1 MAGDFDS
8 RFREALRRRLYPHAP
23 LHLKQI
29 ARAIGRSEN
38 TVARWWRGETRI
50 LADDLYRLAEFIVGR
65 GDRKFLQ
72 EIFADLLPQ
81 SDSRADE
88 LATSILALVKGA
100 LGSANQEGAINRDS
114 HRWFVADG
122 AMAEAPTGHSDYVRS
137 VLRLPGTAGDLP
149 AYAMRTLGWIAV
161 TERADG
167 VLVIRHDGRR
177 VAPLAAERICQWL
190 GNRAEHTL
198 HVRRSVR
205 MDGHWIEAYHQG
217 AQAAATAIAKVA
229 FIVHVSRRP
238 WVVKPV
244 SLDRVDDARLKALLR
259 SHEQQP
265 DKLVRAA
272 AEMGAF
278 TTSSLFGVR
287 GEDVVSLHVG
297 TDLGFD
303 PSAVEGLNVLS
314 RPDTEYAVML
324 QARILRAQRE
334 GPIYAELSGTIDAY
348 NVRYF
353 SLTLP
358 EPGPTGRVL
367 TSSVV
372 LERDLL
378 AA

>member
-1 MAGDFDS
+1 MVVDFES

-65 GDRKFLQ
+65 GDRKFLH
-72 EIFADLLPQ
+72 EIFFDLLP
-81 SDSRADE
+81 SDAPSDD
-88 LATSILALVKGA
+88 LAALVLTLVRGA
-100 LGSANQEGAINRDS
+100 LVTSNREGGMDRDA

-122 AMAEAPTGHSDYVRS
+122 TMAEAPTGHADYVRS
-137 VLRLPGTAGDLP
+137 VLRLPGTTGDLP

-177 VAPLAAERICQWL
+177 VAPLAAERICEWL
-190 GNRAEHTL
+190 EDHTEHIA
-198 HVRRSVR
+198 HVRRGVR
-205 MDGHWIEAYHQG
+205 MEGLWIEAYHQG
-217 AQAAATAIAKVA
+217 ARAAATAIAKVA
-229 FIVHVSRRP
+229 FIVHVPRRP
-238 WVVKPV
+238 WIVKPLPLECV
-244 SLDRVDDARLKALLR
+244 ADTRLKSLLQV
-259 SHEQQP
+259 HEQEP

-272 AEMGAF
+272 AAMGAF
-278 TTSSLFGVR
+278 TTSSLFGVS
-287 GEDVVSLHVG
+287 GDEVFSHHVA
-297 TDLGFD
+297 TDFGFD
-303 PSAVEGLNVLS
+303 PSTVEGLNVLS
-314 RPDTEYAVML
+314 RPDTDYALML
-324 QARILRAQRE
+324 QTRILRARRE
-334 GPIYAELSGTIDAY
+334 GTIYAELAGTIEDHY
-348 NVRYF
+348 VRYL

-358 EPGPTGRVL
+358 EPGPNGRVL

-372 LERDLL
+372 LEREQL